1 MNHFDDAILDLTR
14 RELFQS
20 AGMGIGAAALS
31 SLLTAEDS
39 HAVETASRM
48 DLSPQIGQ
56 FAPRAKNVIFLH
68 MIGAPSHL
76 DLFVDKPKL
85 REMDGEKCPEELFE
99 GQRFAF
105 LRGHPTM
112 YGSTFDFQKHGES
125 GHTFSDVLPNLASIA
140 DELAF
145 IETMHTDQFNHGPAQ
160 LVFQTGFQRFGRPC
174 MGSWASYGLGSLNQN
189 LPAFVVLIT
198 GSVGGAGNS
207 MWGSGF
213 LPTIYQGVEF
223 RSSGDPV
230 LFLSNPKGVS
240 ADDRRRVIDAIN
252 SLNLEQLKDVGDN
265 EIKTRIGQYE
275 MAYRMQSSVPE
286 LMDISQEPDHIHAL
300 YGSDPDKNG
309 FANNCLL
316 ARRLVERGVRFVQL
330 FDQGWD
336 HHGGL
341 VNGLRNKAKQV
352 DQPVAGL
359 IKDLKQR
366 GLLDETLVIWGAEF
380 GRTPMVQGDR
390 NSAGRDHH
398 KDAFCV
404 WMAGGGIK
412 GGVRYGQTDEFGYHP
427 VENAVTV
434 PDFHATVL
442 HLLGIDHKQLT
453 YRYQGRDVRLTD
465 VSGSVVTELIA

>member
-1 MNHFDDAILDLTR
+1 MNNFDDAMLDLTR

-31 SLLTAEDS
+31 SLLMAEGTY
-39 HAVETASRM
+39 AAETSNRM
-48 DLSPQIGQ
+48 DLSPQVGQ
-56 FAPRAKNVIFLH
+56 FAPKAKNVIFLH

-125 GHTFSDVLPNLASIA
+125 GHTFSDVLPNLAAVA

-174 MGSWASYGLGSLNQN
+174 MGSWASYGLGSLNRN

-230 LFLSNPKGVS
+230 LFLSNPNDIS
-240 ADDRRRVIDAIN
+240 AADRRKVIEVIN
-252 SLNLEQLKDVGDN
+252 SLNLEQLKDVGDD

-275 MAYRMQSSVPE
+275 MAFRMQSSVPE

-300 YGSDPDKNG
+300 YGSDPSKSG

-341 VNGLRNKAKQV
+341 VNGLKNKAKQV

-366 GLLDETLVIWGAEF
+366 G
-380 GRTPMVQGDR
+380 
-390 NSAGRDHH
+390 
-398 KDAFCV
+398 
-404 WMAGGGIK
+404 
-412 GGVRYGQTDEFGYHP
+412 
-427 VENAVTV
+427 
-434 PDFHATVL
+434 
-442 HLLGIDHKQLT
+442 
-453 YRYQGRDVRLTD
+453 
-465 VSGSVVTELIA
+465 